1 LSNQLSTS
9 ALGGTLTKAIHRSFE
24 SLPKPNT
31 IGQAVKTFVALI
43 SLRLSIR
50 RQIGAMIKANV
61 HSGAAAHELQTTAT
75 AFASLIQKS
84 LVLNQA
90 GKLFYYW
97 HAIHLPFTVIM
108 FITLAAHIVVTMLLG
123 YRWIF

>member
-1 LSNQLSTS
+1 
-9 ALGGTLTKAIHRSFE
+9 
-24 SLPKPNT
+24 
-31 IGQAVKTFVALI
+31 VKLA
-43 SLRLSIR
+43 SLRRNIR
-50 RQIGAMIKANV
+50 RHVHGLITSNV
-61 HSGAAAHELQTTAT
+61 RSRGAAKELQLTAT

-108 FITLAAHIVVTMLLG
+108 FITLAAHILVTVVLG